1 MSHQN
6 TSKTLLMKLQSQNDD
21 EAWQRFSQEYSAF
34 IYAIL
39 KHHQVRHEDIKELQQ
54 DVLIKVW
61 KALPDFIYQAERCRF
76 RTWLS
81 RVTRNHCLNFC
92 NSKNQRKIKAEVSD
106 EYHEKSTQPEIDLIA
121 DEEWQVFIA
130 EKAWSNIEKL
140 FTDKQKEVFLLVSKG
155 KHQSEAA
162 EELGLE
168 ANTAY
173 VYAKKVKD
181 VYMREIRRL
190 NAELDG

>member
-1 MSHQN
+1 MPGQE
-6 TSKTLLMKLQSQNDD
+6 TSQTLLLKLQSQNDE
-21 EAWQRFSQEYSAF
+21 EAWARFSKEYRPF
-34 IYAIL
+34 IYSIL
-39 KHHQVRHEDIKELQQ
+39 KHYQIAHEDIEDLQQ
-54 DVLIKVW
+54 DILVKVW
-61 KALPDFIYQAERCRF
+61 KALPDFIYQVERCRF

-81 RVTRNHCLNFC
+81 RVSRNHCLNFC
-92 NSKNQRKIKAEVSD
+92 QSKYQRKIKAEVPVELYD
-106 EYHEKSTQPEIDLIA
+106 KSTQPEIDTLA
-121 DEEWQVFIA
+121 EEEWQVFIA
-130 EKAWSNIEKL
+130 DKAWTNIEKL

-162 EELGLE
+162 ERLGLE
-168 ANTAY
+168 VNTAY